1 MTKKRSASPT
11 PRSPSP
17 APGVESSAS
26 GRADRAPA
34 SAQSAARS
42 SESAP
47 VSAARGSSPA
57 LRAPSPALRWIGA
70 VLAGGGLS
78 GAAAYALTQ
87 VLGPASS
94 GFAGAWQTT
103 PVATATVAAAP
114 LVAALLT
121 ALFGG
126 GSPRADQVATGAPV
140 ETPAMRPAP
149 PPPPDRGE
157 AALRLLALMQ
167 QEGRLV
173 DFLEEDLA
181 PYSDGQIGSAV
192 RSIHSG
198 CRAVLKERLDL
209 APILPG
215 AEGATVTVERGFD
228 PAAVRITGNVR
239 GEPPYQG
246 VLRHPGWRSAA
257 YRMPDSMGDRDH
269 TILAPAEVEIL

>member
-17 APGVESSAS
+17 APAVPPSVSA
-26 GRADRAPA
+26 RAERAPA
-34 SAQSAARS
+34 STHGAARS
-42 SESAP
+42 SAP
-47 VSAARGSSPA
+47 APAPRG
-57 LRAPSPALRWIGA
+57 PSPALRWIGA
-70 VLAGGGLS
+70 IVAGGGLS

-121 ALFGG
+121 ALFAG
-126 GSPRADQVATGAPV
+126 GSPRADQVATGAPA
-140 ETPAMRPAP
+140 ETPALRPAP
-149 PPPPDRGE
+149 APPPPDRGE

-257 YRMPDSMGDRDH
+257 FRMPESTGDRDH

>member
-1 MTKKRSASPT
+1 MTTERS
-11 PRSPSP
+11 
-17 APGVESSAS
+17 
-26 GRADRAPA
+26 
-34 SAQSAARS
+34 
-42 SESAP
+42 
-47 VSAARGSSPA
+47 
-57 LRAPSPALRWIGA
+57 PSPALRWIGA
-70 VLAGGGLS
+70 LLAGGGLS

-94 GFAGAWQTT
+94 GFAGAWQTA
-103 PVATATVAAAP
+103 PAATGTIAAAP

-121 ALFGG
+121 AILSG
-126 GSPRADQVATGAPV
+126 GSARAPQVVAAV
-140 ETPAMRPAP
+140 PAKAA

-157 AALRLLALMQ
+157 AALRLLALLQ

-181 PYSDGQIGSAV
+181 PYSDSQIGSAV
-192 RSIHSG
+192 RSIHGG
-198 CRAVLKERLDL
+198 CRAVLKERLEL

-228 PAAVRITGNVR
+228 PAAVRVTGNVR

-257 YRMPDSMGDRDH
+257 FRLPDTTGDRDH
-269 TILAPAEVEIL
+269 TILAPAEVEVL